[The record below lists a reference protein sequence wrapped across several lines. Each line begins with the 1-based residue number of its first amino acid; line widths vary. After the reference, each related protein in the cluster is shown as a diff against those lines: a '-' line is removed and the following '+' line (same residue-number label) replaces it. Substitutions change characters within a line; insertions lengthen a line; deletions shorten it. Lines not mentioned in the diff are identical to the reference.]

1 MNVCIIG
8 EGLTALSLAKSLIN
22 KKINVHYYYK
32 SRNSNFSSNRTIGI
46 SKSNF
51 EFFKEKIF
59 QISKNNYWKINRI
72 EIYTDKI
79 DTENLLK
86 FENDK
91 NDLFYI
97 IKNDELLKSLNS
109 NLIKSKFFKKIIL
122 SKNINEEF
130 LNKKEYD
137 LIINCDANNFLA
149 KKYFTKKISKNY
161 YNLAYTTIL
170 KHKKIENNTATQIFT
185 KQGPIAFL
193 PISNTETSV
202 VYSMD
207 IKNKKFD
214 NSDVIDLIN
223 KNNPKYLINKID
235 KLNSFELSSS
245 NLRNYYH
252 KNILAFGD
260 MLHRVHPLAGQ
271 GFNMTIR
278 DLKIL
283 TKIIEDKIELGMQLD
298 SQIFDEFEKK
308 TKDKNFV
315 FSKAIDLIYESFN
328 LDKKVQN
335 KSFSKI
341 LKRIGKNKNLN
352 NYFIKLADTGNKFLS
367 LLNSCI
373 VKIIKTIST

>member
-22 KKINVHYYYK
+22 KKINVHYYHK
-32 SRNSNFSSNRTIGI
+32 SENGNFSSNRTIGI

-97 IKNDELLKSLNS
+97 IKNDELLKSLKS
-109 NLIKSKFFKKIIL
+109 VLIKSKFFKKIIL
-122 SKNINEEF
+122 KKNINEEF

-193 PISNTETSV
+193 PISSTETSV
-202 VYSMD
+202 VYSVD

-223 KNNPKYLINKID
+223 KNNPKYKINKID

-245 NLRNYYH
+245 NLRNYHH

-260 MLHRVHPLAGQ
+260 LLHRIHPVAGQ
-271 GFNMTIR
+271 GFNMIIR
-278 DLKIL
+278 DIKIL
-283 TKIIEDKIELGMQLD
+283 SEIIESKTELGLHID
-298 SQIFDEFEKK
+298 ALILRDFEKL
-308 TKDKNFV
+308 TRNKNFI
-315 FSKAIDLIYESFN
+315 FSSGIDFIYEFFN
-328 LDKKVQN
+328 IEKKIKN
-335 KSFSKI
+335 KNITKI
-341 LKRIGKNKNLN
+341 LKTIGKNKNFTNLL
-352 NYFIKLADTGNKFLS
+352 IKFADRGINF
-367 LLNSCI
+367 
-373 VKIIKTIST
+373 

>member
-22 KKINVHYYYK
+22 KKINVHYYHK
-32 SRNSNFSSNRTIGI
+32 SKNSNFSSNRTIGI

-109 NLIKSKFFKKIIL
+109 SLIKSKFFKKMLLKKDI
-122 SKNINEEF
+122 NNEES
-130 LNKKEYD
+130 LNKKEYN
-137 LIINCDANNFLA
+137 LIINCDASNFLA

-193 PISNTETSV
+193 PISNIETSV
-202 VYSMD
+202 VYSID
-207 IKNKKFD
+207 VKNKKFD

-223 KNNPKYLINKID
+223 KNNPKYKINKID

-245 NLRNYYH
+245 NLRNYHH

-260 MLHRVHPLAGQ
+260 LLHRIHPVAGQ
-271 GFNMTIR
+271 GFNMIIR
-278 DLKIL
+278 DIKIL
-283 TKIIEDKIELGMQLD
+283 SEIIESKTELGLHID
-298 SQIFDEFEKK
+298 ALILADFEKQ
-308 TKDKNFV
+308 TRNKNFI
-315 FSKAIDLIYESFN
+315 FSSGIDFIYEFFN
-328 LDKKVQN
+328 IEKKIKN
-335 KSFSKI
+335 KNITKI
-341 LKRIGKNKNLN
+341 LKTIGKNKNFN
-352 NYFIKLADTGNKFLS
+352 NLLIKFADRGINF
-367 LLNSCI
+367 
-373 VKIIKTIST
+373 

>member
-22 KKINVHYYYK
+22 KKINVHYYHK

-97 IKNDELLKSLNS
+97 IKNDELLKSLKS

-122 SKNINEEF
+122 KKDINEES

-193 PISNTETSV
+193 PISNIETSV
-202 VYSMD
+202 VYSID
-207 IKNKKFD
+207 VKNKKFD

-223 KNNPKYLINKID
+223 KNNPKYKINKID

-245 NLRNYYH
+245 NLRNYHH

-260 MLHRVHPLAGQ
+260 ILHRVHPLAGQ

-278 DLKIL
+278 DIKILSEIIESKTELGLHIDASILTDFEKQTRNKNFIFSNGIDFIYEFFNIEKKLKIKNIAKVL
-283 TKIIEDKIELGMQLD
+283 KI
-298 SQIFDEFEKK
+298 
-308 TKDKNFV
+308 
-315 FSKAIDLIYESFN
+315 
-328 LDKKVQN
+328 
-335 KSFSKI
+335 
-341 LKRIGKNKNLN
+341 IGKNKNFN
-352 NYFIKLADTGNKFLS
+352 NLLIKFADRGINF
-367 LLNSCI
+367 
-373 VKIIKTIST
+373 

>member
-46 SKSNF
+46 SKSNL

-59 QISKNNYWKINRI
+59 KISKKNYWKIDRI

-97 IKNDELLKSLNS
+97 VKNDELLKLLKS
-109 NLIKSKFFKKIIL
+109 NLTKSKFFKKIIL
-122 SKNINEEF
+122 KKDINEES
-130 LNKKEYD
+130 LNKKKYD
-137 LIINCDANNFLA
+137 LIINCDVNNFLA
-149 KKYFTKKISKNY
+149 KKYFTKRISKNY
-161 YNLAYTTIL
+161 YNLAYTTVL

-193 PISNTETSV
+193 PISNTETSL
-202 VYSMD
+202 VYSID
-207 IKNKKFD
+207 IKNKRFD

-223 KNNPKYLINKID
+223 KNNPKYKIIKINKLD
-235 KLNSFELSSS
+235 SFKLSSS
-245 NLRNYYH
+245 NLRNYHH

-278 DLKIL
+278 DLRIL
-283 TKIIEDKIELGMQLD
+283 IKIIEDKIELGLQLD
-298 SQIFDEFEKK
+298 SCILDEFEKK

-328 LDKKVQN
+328 LDKKIQS

-341 LKRIGKNKNLN
+341 LKSIGKNRDLN
-352 NYFIKLADTGNKFLS
+352 NYFIKLADVGINL
-367 LLNSCI
+367 
-373 VKIIKTIST
+373 